1 MRPRHFLGQLALRP
15 AALPSPSLARP
26 RFLPGAV
33 PVVSFSTSATKL
45 KNPDQKKGNS
55 MSGPPKKGVKGL
67 RIKKSSAPKE
77 TGKRPA
83 PAELKAMRKRIVL
96 SNTNALEVPG
106 LPDLQAEDVGDA
118 AIQGKIVGIPMDP
131 VVDQLRAVDA
141 FKPNQGWGLFRRPAM
156 LARRETIELGRL
168 ISTVEAASGAT
179 VSDLPSTDVDHAE
192 ASPAPAIRKIVHG
205 ERASGKT
212 TLLLQ
217 AMSMAFLKGWVVINF
232 PDAMELTIGHT
243 AYAALD
249 GKNPTQY
256 VQKNYTA
263 SLLSQIA
270 KANGKVLESL
280 ELAHK
285 HTLPVALKGH
295 TLLHLV
301 QSGAQDADVA
311 WPVLQAFWRELT
323 TPSNKEKAEEG
334 LVRPPVMVC
343 MDNLSFIM
351 NNSEY
356 LGREGK
362 PIHAHDFVLV
372 RHFVNLLNGTAKL
385 PNGGIVLAATSGSN
399 SPKSHALDF
408 AIETIE
414 AKQTGDKDLP
424 SWNPY
429 KKVDE
434 RSLKAL
440 SNVETMHVKGLTR
453 EEARAI
459 IEYYAQSGMMRRTV
473 DENLVSEKWTVSG
486 GGIIGELER
495 ATVKYRI

>member
-1 MRPRHFLGQLALRP
+1 MPPRHCLGQLPLRP
-15 AALPSPSLARP
+15 AALPSPCLARP
-26 RFLPGAV
+26 RFLPSAT
-33 PVVSFSTSATKL
+33 PIVSFSTSAAKL
-45 KNPDQKKGNS
+45 KNPNQKKGNS
-55 MSGPPKKGVKGL
+55 SAGPPKKGVKGL
-67 RIKKSSAPKE
+67 RIKKSSSSRD

-83 PAELKAMRKRIVL
+83 PGERKALRKRIVL
-96 SNTNALEVPG
+96 SNTNALEVRG

-118 AIQGKIVGIPMDP
+118 AIQGKVVGIPMDP

-141 FKPNQGWGLFRRPAM
+141 FKPNQSWGLFRRPAM
-156 LARRETIELGRL
+156 LARRETVELGRL
-168 ISTVEAASGAT
+168 ISAVEAASGNKTAGPPLDAT
-179 VSDLPSTDVDHAE
+179 TAD
-192 ASPAPAIRKIVHG
+192 SPPTSAVRKIVYG
-205 ERASGKT
+205 DRASGKT

-249 GKNPTQY
+249 GETPPQY
-256 VQKNYTA
+256 TQKNYTA
-263 SLLSQIA
+263 SLLAQVA
-270 KANGKVLESL
+270 KANEKVLGSL
-280 ELAHK
+280 KLAHE
-285 HTLPVALKGH
+285 HTLPVALKGDR
-295 TLLHLV
+295 LLDLA
-301 QSGAQDADVA
+301 QLGARDADVA
-311 WPVLQAFWRELT
+311 WPVLRAFWKELT
-323 TPSNKEKAEEG
+323 TLSNKEKAAEG
-334 LVRPPVMVC
+334 LTRPPVMVC

-356 LGREGK
+356 IDREAK
-362 PIHAHDFVLV
+362 PIHAHDLVLV

-399 SPKSHALDF
+399 SPKSNALDF
-408 AIETIE
+408 AIERIE
-414 AKQTGDKDLP
+414 AKQNGATGLP
-424 SWNPY
+424 LWNPY
-429 KKVDE
+429 KKIDE

-440 SNVETMHVKGLTR
+440 SNVEILKVKGLTR